1 MAGGIVNEFWNDMY
15 ISQDLNCSDN
25 WDFGQASVQKD
36 ALGCA
41 MCLISGM

>member
-1 MAGGIVNEFWNDMY
+1 MVFFFFFK
-15 ISQDLNCSDN
+15 DLDPSDN

-41 MCLISGM
+41 MLCLISGV